1 MAFNFLTTQIQRLFV
16 EEMRKLWQ
24 WDPKYSGVAKGV
36 FGTYSSL
43 GENIK
48 GRMGDRERGQMA
60 IVVKVGS
67 GNAVPLAADRFQA
80 HVMSYI
86 YLAHVEGSPG
96 FSLEW
101 IRENY
106 VDIQKNGGKF
116 PTAPGVY
123 YIHLCDRD
131 GVPSTTEFFIDP
143 LLTVKDEVPL
153 LIQPNLYQIAQG
165 KFVKG
170 TLRVVRQPGNIRL
183 YEPANYTADPTTG
196 AILISEP
203 FEDDE
208 FLSVEYRYGAPSMGP
223 FCLQEERA
231 LTKPLPGVVLAFG
244 REIHA
249 GDKLA
254 VVVGDTRDL
263 TAMEYGGR
271 WEISVDFDVVARDV
285 NTQREI
291 LDKTVLYVDA
301 VLRPRLSTMG
311 IEIMPVSLGGES
323 EEAYD
328 DNSDDYYY
336 MGSFSIQVQTDWSIQ
351 VPLGATITQIEP
363 GAPEGPVG
371 PTVPPYMQ
379 TLAGLSDEE
388 IIDVQFRQKILASLG
403 LRLWGPRDPF
413 YTGRLGKF
421 PYGTGEMIL

>member
-16 EEMRKLWQ
+16 DEMRTFWQ
-24 WDPKYSGVAKGV
+24 WDPKYNGLSKSVHGSYG
-36 FGTYSSL
+36 SL
-43 GENIK
+43 GEQIK

-60 IVVKVGS
+60 LVVKVGS
-67 GNAVPLAADRFQA
+67 GNPVPLAADRFQG

-101 IRENY
+101 VRENY
-106 VDIQKNGGKF
+106 VAIQKNGGKF
-116 PTAPGVY
+116 PSPPGVY
-123 YIHLCDRD
+123 YIHLCDKD
-131 GVPSTTEFFIDP
+131 NNPSTTQFYIDP
-143 LLTVKDEVPL
+143 LLTVRDEVPL
-153 LIQPNLYQIAQG
+153 PIQPTQYQIAQG

-183 YEPANYTADPTTG
+183 YEPANYTANPATG
-196 AILISEP
+196 IITIAEP

-208 FLSVEYRYGAPSMGP
+208 FLSVEYRYGGESLGP

-231 LTKPLPGVVLAFG
+231 LIEPLPGVVLAFG
-244 REIHA
+244 RQIVA

-254 VVVGDTRDL
+254 VVVDDTRDL

-271 WEISVDFDVVARDV
+271 WEISVDFDVIARDV
-285 NTQREI
+285 ATQREI

-311 IEIMPVSLGGES
+311 IEILTMSLGGES
-323 EEAYD
+323 EEPYD
-328 DNSDDYYY
+328 DTSDDYYY

-351 VPLGATITQIEP
+351 VPLGATITHIDP
-363 GAPEGPVG
+363 GGPTGPVG

-388 IIDVQFRQKILASLG
+388 IIAVQFRQKMLASLG
-403 LRLWGPRDPF
+403 LKLWGPRDPF
-413 YTGRLGKF
+413 YTGRVGRF
-421 PYGTGEMIL
+421 PYGTGEMLL